1 MTPSGTVV
9 PRQTTGSSDPKKAE
23 ALRQSLLLQVKS
35 DDVNGLP
42 VAGEFLGP
50 VVLLQCDFHLTSI
63 TLGQ

>member
-1 MTPSGTVV
+1 
-9 PRQTTGSSDPKKAE
+9 
-23 ALRQSLLLQVKS
+23 
-35 DDVNGLP
+35 VNGLP